1 MPGNAEQASP
11 GDYQLLGLPYG
22 APPEAVKKAYKTFVK
37 TWHPD
42 RFPQGST
49 RQRQAEDR
57 LKAVTAAYRRIRSQ
71 WGAERVESQPEPAP
85 PRGNRRRPVS
95 TRPGAP
101 DSFLAFPW
109 RRLGAQIRSL
119 RLPFSLARAWP
130 GLLLLVLAL
139 LAFQIE
145 LDPSSP
151 PKPPPGPASS
161 QNPIP
166 PSAVAPIPS
175 PSPVPVAA
183 PPSDSP
189 APSSLTPA
197 KHPDPRPPVP
207 ASAPDSPART
217 FFTLGSTKAEVLR
230 VQGRPGKVHGQ
241 KWVYGLSEVTFK
253 DGRVWRYNNFD
264 GGLKVKILP
273 AEPLTD
279 GQAASSFGL
288 GATRDEV
295 LRVQGTPTHVN
306 GNKWSYGFSEVH
318 FKDGVVTGYNNFFK
332 KLRVAMQPSQGAE
345 TAVRKGYFTIGS
357 SRDEVIAL
365 QGTPTMVQ
373 GNLWSY
379 ELSDILFVDGKVRS
393 VTDSSGLLKY
403 VPPDSLAEQ

>member
-1 MPGNAEQASP
+1 M
-11 GDYQLLGLPYG
+11 DYQLLGLPYG
-22 APPEAVKKAYKTFVK
+22 APPEAVKRAYKAFVK
-37 TWHPD
+37 AWHPD

-57 LKAVTAAYRRIRSQ
+57 LKEVTAAYRRIRSQ
-71 WGAERVESQPEPAP
+71 WGAEPAGSKPETT
-85 PRGNRRRPVS
+85 PVS
-95 TRPGAP
+95 EQRPQRPGATWTGAP
-101 DSFLAFPW
+101 KPFQAFSW
-109 RRLGAQIRSL
+109 RWMRESIRRFQTTFRVS
-119 RLPFSLARAWP
+119 RAWP
-130 GLLLLVLAL
+130 VLLLLAGVLLAL
-139 LAFQIE
+139 LIE
-145 LDPSSP
+145 FDPFPFPGSSRDHSPRRDPEP
-151 PKPPPGPASS
+151 PLAVAPVPLPPQASPAALPLERATPPPGP
-161 QNPIP
+161 
-166 PSAVAPIPS
+166 SAKIS
-175 PSPVPVAA
+175 G
-183 PPSDSP
+183 
-189 APSSLTPA
+189 TP
-197 KHPDPRPPVP
+197 PPVP

-230 VQGRPGKVHGQ
+230 VQGRPSKVYGQ

-273 AEPLTD
+273 AEPIAN
-279 GQAASSFGL
+279 GQTADSFGL

-332 KLRVAMQPSQGAE
+332 KLRVTMQPSQGAE
-345 TAVRKGYFTIGS
+345 TAVRKGYFTVGS

-379 ELSDILFVDGKVRS
+379 EHSDILFVDGKVRS
-393 VTDSSGLLKY
+393 VTDFSGLLKY
-403 VPPDSLAEQ
+403 VPPNSLAEQ